1 MQEIYFQRFASN
13 TYNLQLSQPPCYIV
27 EVLDSFDNFAP
38 AGIKSKNTV
47 TFQSIY
53 QNVSSIL
60 PAILRNNI
68 MPLCL

>member
-13 TYNLQLSQPPCYIV
+13 TYNLQLSQPLYYHV
-27 EVLDSFDNFAP
+27 EFLACFDDFTSAS
-38 AGIKSKNTV
+38 IKNTV